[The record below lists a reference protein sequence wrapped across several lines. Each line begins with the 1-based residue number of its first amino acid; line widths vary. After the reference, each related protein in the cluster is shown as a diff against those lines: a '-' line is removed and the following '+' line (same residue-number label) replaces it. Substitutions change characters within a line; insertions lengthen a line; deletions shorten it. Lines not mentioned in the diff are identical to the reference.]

1 MYRCDVKAPTEPV
14 FYAFVLN
21 RSSDHAGDQWSPLR
35 GDIGFDQN
43 RHKRNRQDKF
53 STRCRRDFALNQH
66 NFTLHE
72 TLRFPAMFRHRD
84 TAITVSVQPKC
95 ASEKTTP
102 QSTASTAP
110 LTQGR
115 FFRCALRIFKYA
127 NYRCP
132 VRNKGI
138 NHSISHPLIQR
149 KICIVLAGSGS
160 FQVSSAASIPGKH
173 NKCIRSCV
181 SSPLKKRHTE
191 LLRTGRSRRRPFC
204 RRLCATGPL
213 RDSALR
219 GRERRRA

>member
-1 MYRCDVKAPTEPV
+1 MPRSWSEPIPT
-14 FYAFVLN
+14 
-21 RSSDHAGDQWSPLR
+21 RR
-35 GDIGFDQN
+35 GDH
-43 RHKRNRQDKF
+43 R
-53 STRCRRDFALNQH
+53 S
-66 NFTLHE
+66 
-72 TLRFPAMFRHRD
+72 PAVTVLPEVTGRD

-95 ASEKTTP
+95 ATEKTTP

-160 FQVSSAASIPGKH
+160 FPVLPAASIPGKR

-181 SSPLKKRHTE
+181 KAQLKKEHFY
-191 LLRTGRSRRRPFC
+191 FC
-204 RRLCATGPL
+204 GV
-213 RDSALR
+213 
-219 GRERRRA
+219 